1 MKYFIIMFWFLPFL
15 SIILSVHGE
24 ENLDPNPLVGDG
36 IDAEEAKA
44 LRQSPFKL
52 AISNSKTQ
60 GSITGVVE
68 ATELDNVFY
77 SFRGIRY
84 ASAERWKDPKVLL
97 DDWTQLPNA
106 QDGPACPQEPKEGYI
121 ISEEN
126 CLWLNVFTPELS
138 ELENPSLEAKY
149 DVANGFLHEH
159 KFSKHAV
166 IVFLHPAGPHWDKGW
181 AADEDYGPLHLL
193 DYETLLV
200 TVNYRIGEFGFG
212 NGKNLGL
219 KDQNAALKWVN
230 KNIDRFGGDANRVT
244 IIGHGSGGAAA
255 HFHLL
260 SPMSAGLF
268 KSAISMS
275 GSALNPWA
283 FVPSSEWENG
293 KGRIGPTVDGEFLT
307 GNPEE
312 LIKSGRFQKDCQ
324 WIAGVVSE
332 EGKLLATQT
341 NMNGLESFL
350 KSFGFKSSDFK
361 DISNAYI
368 KNKLGKVEDLISD
381 VLYNIG
387 MDRSMRLMAENSN
400 RGIYAYKLHQPNI
413 TIPDIPLSHGD
424 ELPYLFPM
432 TLADPLQKDDEDQVF
447 RNILLRMFS
456 DFVRFG
462 HPTANTW
469 NRQHLH
475 HSYWRHFKLNK
486 PEYLDLKMN
495 NIKMKEGMFRDRLEF
510 WRKHLEEPKIKN
522 EL

>member
-1 MKYFIIMFWFLPFL
+1 MFWFLPFL

-138 ELENPSLEAKY
+138 ELENPI
-149 DVANGFLHEH
+149 
-159 KFSKHAV
+159 

-200 TVNYRIGEFGFG
+200 TVNYRIGEF
-212 NGKNLGL
+212 
-219 KDQNAALKWVN
+219 
-230 KNIDRFGGDANRVT
+230 DRFGGDANRVT

-432 TLADPLQKDDEDQVF
+432 TLADPLQKDDEDQQIPGIV
-447 RNILLRMFS
+447 NIYII
-456 DFVRFG
+456 
-462 HPTANTW
+462 PTGDI
-469 NRQHLH
+469 
-475 HSYWRHFKLNK
+475 LN
-486 PEYLDLKMN
+486 
-495 NIKMKEGMFRDRLEF
+495 
-510 WRKHLEEPKIKN
+510 
-522 EL
+522 